1 MSEIKNKLMKL
12 YGELWDIREAT
23 TDAKLKEGL
32 NKVISQLAFCIS
44 LVDDEKASVQNSRKS
59 IKSAVDDGWEV
70 TSSDAPKALNMW
82 VEYVGEDN
90 ALEDLAQATGD
101 DNLEEDIE
109 WIAQQFGVAEE
120 LEQYDSVWDKH
131 NELRNLIGTH
141 EYFENLHRAMGYD
154 ELAACLAFI
163 FRMNNFQEWDD
174 QNGIYQ
180 SKQMKNKANLHKLYS
195 SN

>member
-1 MSEIKNKLMKL
+1 MGEMKNKLMKP
-12 YGELWDIREAT
+12 YGELYDIRET
-23 TDAKLKEGL
+23 VTDAKLKESL

-44 LVDDEKASVQNSRKS
+44 LVDDETPVKSSRKP
-59 IKSAVDDGWEV
+59 IKSAVDGGWEV

-101 DNLEEDIE
+101 DNLKEDIE
-109 WIAQQFGVAEE
+109 WIARQFGVAEE

-131 NELRNLIGTH
+131 NELKELIGTH

-163 FRMNNFQEWDD
+163 FRMNDFQQWDD

-180 SKQMKNKANLHKLYS
+180 SKGLKNKANLHKLYS
-195 SN
+195 SK

>member
-1 MSEIKNKLMKL
+1 MSEIKNKLMKP
-12 YGELWDIREAT
+12 YGELWDIRETT

-44 LVDDEKASVQNSRKS
+44 LVDDETPVKSSRKP
-59 IKSAVDDGWEV
+59 IKSAVDGGWEV
-70 TSSDAPKALNMW
+70 TSSDAPKALDMW

-101 DNLEEDIE
+101 DNLKEDIE

-131 NELRNLIGTH
+131 NELKELIGTH

-163 FRMNNFQEWDD
+163 FRMNDFQQWDD
-174 QNGIYQ
+174 QNGIYS
-180 SKQMKNKANLHKLYS
+180 SKGLKNKANLHKLYS
-195 SN
+195 SK

>member
-90 ALEDLAQATGD
+90 ALEDLAQA
-101 DNLEEDIE
+101 
-109 WIAQQFGVAEE
+109 
-120 LEQYDSVWDKH
+120 
-131 NELRNLIGTH
+131 IG
-141 EYFENLHRAMGYD
+141 
-154 ELAACLAFI
+154 
-163 FRMNNFQEWDD
+163 
-174 QNGIYQ
+174 
-180 SKQMKNKANLHKLYS
+180 
-195 SN
+195 